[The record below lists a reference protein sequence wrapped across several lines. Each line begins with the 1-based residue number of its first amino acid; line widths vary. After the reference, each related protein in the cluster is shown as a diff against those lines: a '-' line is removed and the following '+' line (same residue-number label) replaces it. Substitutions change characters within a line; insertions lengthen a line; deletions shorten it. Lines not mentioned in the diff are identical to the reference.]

1 MKKLILINI
10 FLALTTQNFAAKIVY
25 DPTNHRQN
33 MQNYQMMIL
42 QKIEEAKTATE
53 SIIQTQQQLEQLQH
67 DLTNLEAWSGAFL
80 GEENSALTE
89 ALNDLNTINANSK
102 SILRNAE
109 NIEQNFEMIY
119 ATKEKLANMD
129 GEELANEMY
138 RLSQTREDSIKEYL
152 KTAATILE
160 QNQKDNAKMANFMA
174 LTDGAKGNLQASVA
188 TKKGVD
194 HLNNKM
200 SRMNDL
206 EAKKLSM
213 EAEKIAQE
221 EAEER
226 IESEKAKRLQ
236 KMSPESETAAN
247 SFINK
252 KGKGW

>member
-25 DPTNHRQN
+25 DPANHRQN

-129 GEELANEMY
+129 GEELANEM
-138 RLSQTREDSIKEYL
+138 EGEHK
-152 KTAATILE
+152 
-160 QNQKDNAKMANFMA
+160 
-174 LTDGAKGNLQASVA
+174 
-188 TKKGVD
+188 
-194 HLNNKM
+194 
-200 SRMNDL
+200 
-206 EAKKLSM
+206 
-213 EAEKIAQE
+213 
-221 EAEER
+221 
-226 IESEKAKRLQ
+226 
-236 KMSPESETAAN
+236 
-247 SFINK
+247 
-252 KGKGW
+252 

>member
-25 DPTNHRQN
+25 DPANHRQN

-109 NIEQNFEMIY
+109 TIDGNFEQIY
-119 ATKEKLANMD
+119 ATKERLSNMSA
-129 GEELANEMY
+129 EELAKESY
-138 RLSQTREDSIKEYL
+138 RLSQNRNDNLKEHL
-152 KTAATILE
+152 KTATTILE
-160 QNQKDNAKMANFMA
+160 QNEKDNQSMAKFMA
-174 LTDGAKGNLQASVA
+174 ITDGAKGNLQSNMAA
-188 TKKGVD
+188 KKGID
-194 HLNNKM
+194 QLNNKIARM
-200 SRMNDL
+200 SEL
-206 EAKKLSM
+206 EAKKLIM
-213 EAEKIAQE
+213 EAEKLAEE
-221 EAEER
+221 EARDRLED
-226 IESEKAKRLQ
+226 EKAKRLQ
-236 KMSPESETAAN
+236 EMSAESKAVAEKFKSKN
-247 SFINK
+247 GN
-252 KGKGW
+252 GW

>member
-1 MKKLILINI
+1 MKKLIFITLLLSI
-10 FLALTTQNFAAKIVY
+10 ATQSYSLTVY
-25 DPTNHRQN
+25 DPINHKQN
-33 MQNYQMMIL
+33 MQNYQMLIL

-80 GEENSALTE
+80 GEENSALIE
-89 ALNDLNTINANSK
+89 ALNDLNAINENSK
-102 SILRNAE
+102 SILKNAE

-129 GEELANEMY
+129 NEELANEMY
-138 RLSQTREDSIKEYL
+138 RLSQNREDNIKEYL
-152 KTAATILE
+152 KTAATVLE
-160 QNQKDNAKMANFMA
+160 QNQKDSEKMANFMA

-194 HLNNKM
+194 QLNNKM

-213 EAEKIAQE
+213 EAEKLAQE

-236 KMSPESETAAN
+236 KMSPESEAVAN